1 MSKDPA
7 FLFYSSDFLN
17 GVSDLTMEERGQY
30 ITLLCLQHQK
40 GAISEKTIRLSVGS
54 VSVDVLAKFEK
65 DAAGNFFNKR
75 LVLEMEKRANF
86 TESRRNN
93 GVKGGR
99 PPKKDKTIRLSVGKP
114 KQNHMED
121 ENENVNDNIN
131 KKENEKKDRQPNFE
145 IIEHPYL
152 EKIKSDYPILLK
164 MKEPLTQAQ
173 AEKLEIDVGDSLVYE
188 KMEAMANR
196 LNLLKNYSSVNLTIR
211 SWSKLNTNN
220 GKSTTPNPKEPK
232 FGRIPKSDL
241 ERFMQSE
248 IPIIFKRNP
257 DLRGDHG

>member
-1 MSKDPA
+1 MAKDPA
-7 FLFYSSDFLN
+7 FLFYPGDWLGGTMTFSRSHKGAYMDLLMVQFNNGHMSLQDIETVLGSDFQIMWESKL
-17 GVSDLTMEERGQY
+17 
-30 ITLLCLQHQK
+30 K
-40 GAISEKTIRLSVGS
+40 
-54 VSVDVLAKFEK
+54 AKFQQDPNGLYYNEK
-65 DAAGNFFNKR
+65 LENEVNKR
-75 LVLEMEKRANF
+75 KNF
-86 TESRRNN
+86 TDSRKKNLNN
-93 GVKGGR
+93 
-99 PPKKDKTIRLSVGKP
+99 KP
-114 KQNHMED
+114 SHKEAHTGSRM
-121 ENENVNDNIN
+121 ENENGNRNENKD
-131 KKENEKKDRQPNFE
+131 KKENKKKDRQPNFE

-232 FGRIPKSDL
+232 FGRIPKSDI

-257 DLRGDHG
+257 DIRGDHG